1 MENVK
6 ILDCTLRDGGRIIN
20 CKFPDTQTKRMVYS
34 LTQAGIDIVEVGF
47 LRDWHNT
54 QYNGNSTFFTSV
66 HQITPFLPQKRTSM
80 YVAFVDFG
88 MFDFESLEPYDGTS
102 IDGIRFGFTKK
113 DFDHSLDDIIK
124 YSKLIKE
131 KGYKL
136 FLQSVNSLN
145 YTDLQLL
152 GLVHLVNELEPYS
165 FGIVDTYGAMYID
178 DVQRLYTLIDHNLKP
193 DIAIDFHSHNNY
205 QLSFS
210 LAQEVIKLSNGVRTV
225 IIDATLRGMGKGAGN
240 TNTELI
246 VDYLVRKKDYSYNLE
261 KILELIDIEL
271 YDLYEA
277 YHWGYSPA
285 SFMAGIYRSHPNN
298 IIYLLN
304 KYSLST
310 NDIKNILSMLTPEE
324 RERYLY
330 SKIDALYEQYRFKSY
345 DDKKDIQ
352 KLKEII
358 GNKTVLIL
366 APGNS
371 IHKYKEQIN
380 AYIKE
385 ASPLIIS
392 VNFVTEEYKS
402 IPFFGNQKR
411 YYTFCYDRTEPVI
424 VTSDLAI
431 GNSTEIV
438 VSLKGILSPEQQE
451 YRSSIFLLLN
461 ILKNLEVR
469 HIAIA
474 GMDGYTEKA
483 EDNYYDS
490 NMMVRRTMEEI
501 KDVNLRLQNGLNSF
515 NNSYK
520 NCGCLEI
527 ITPSIFKISN

>member
-6 ILDCTLRDGGRIIN
+6 VLDCTLRDGGRIIN
-20 CKFPDTQTKRMVYS
+20 CKFPDAQTKRMAYS

-66 HQITPFLPQKRTSM
+66 HQITPFLPKSRSSM

-152 GLVHLVNELEPYS
+152 ELVHLVNDLEPYS

-193 DIAIDFHSHNNY
+193 GIAIDFHSHNNY

-210 LAQEVIKLSNGVRTV
+210 LAQEVVKLSNGVRTV

-246 VDYLVRKKDYSYNLE
+246 VDYLVRKKGYSYNLE

-271 YDLYEA
+271 YDLYEK
-277 YHWGYSPA
+277 YHWGYTPA
-285 SFMAGIYRSHPNN
+285 SFMAGVYRSHPNN
-298 IIYLLN
+298 IIYLLD

-330 SKIDALYEQYRFKSY
+330 SRIDALYEKYRFKAY
-345 DDKKDIQ
+345 DDTADIER
-352 KLKEII
+352 LKEII
-358 GNKTVLIL
+358 GNRTVLIL
-366 APGNS
+366 APGSS
-371 IHKYKEQIN
+371 IHKYKAQID
-380 AYIKE
+380 AYIEEKN
-385 ASPLIIS
+385 PLIIS
-392 VNFVTEEYKS
+392 LNFITEEYKS
-402 IPFFGNQKR
+402 IPFFGNKKR
-411 YYTFCYDRTEPVI
+411 YYTFCYDRQEPVI
-424 VTSDLAI
+424 ITSDLAT
-431 GNSTEIV
+431 GNCSEIV
-438 VSLKGILSPEQQE
+438 ISLRELLSTEQQE
-451 YRSSIFLLLN
+451 YRSSMFLLLN
-461 ILKNLEVR
+461 ILKKLKVSY
-469 HIAIA
+469 IAIA
-474 GMDGYTEKA
+474 GMDGYTDKA
-483 EDNYYDS
+483 EDNYYDAS
-490 NMMVRRTMEEI
+490 MIVRRTMEEI
-501 KDVNLRLQNGLNSF
+501 RNVNSRLQNGLNVF
-515 NNSYK
+515 VDSYK
-520 NCGCLEI
+520 NCGSLEI
-527 ITPSIFKISN
+527 ITPSIFKIRD